1 MLASLDLAPRLVAR
15 VFHNPDLRRVELA
28 HAGFNSAEWAVWL
41 AMLVYAYDRGGA
53 TTAGIVAMVQ
63 LLPSVFL
70 APLGAVLGDRYRP
83 GRVLFAGYLAQSAA
97 MGVTAAV
104 LLADGPPLAAYTG
117 AVVVSTAVSLSR
129 PSLAALVPGLVRSA
143 EELTATNVVSGWVE
157 SMSVLVAPAVTGV
170 LLGVHGPG
178 LVFLVSACAVV
189 ASAVLVAPLPGP
201 FPTELGGVAEAA
213 TAAFLTAVV
222 VVVRSR
228 PTRLLL
234 LLLGGQ
240 YLAIGG
246 LDVLYPLLAHQVIGK
261 GDSWAG
267 YLNAAFG
274 LGGAL
279 GIMATA
285 QLVGRPR
292 LMPPLLLGVVAWMA
306 SFLGMASGAGA
317 VGLLALL
324 AFGGIGRE
332 LVDVSGHTLLQ
343 RVAPSDLIARV
354 FGIVEGLAN
363 LALALGAILV
373 PALVAIGGSTL
384 ALVGV
389 GLVLP
394 LIALTAGRSLRSID
408 EQAVVPVVEISL
420 LRSLPLFA
428 ALDAPELESLAG
440 SLQRIDVEAGTEIAR
455 QGEIGDR
462 FYVVASGTVEAV
474 QDGRTIRT
482 LRHGEGFGEIA
493 LLHDVPRTATCRAV
507 EPSTLY
513 ALDKESFLS
522 ALTHHPAAR
531 TAAEDLARDRLL
543 APGPAPA

>member
-1 MLASLDLAPRLVAR
+1 VLASVKLAPRLVAS
-15 VFHNPDLRRVELA
+15 VFRNPDLRRVELA
-28 HAGFNSAEWAVWL
+28 YAGFNGAEWAVWL

-53 TTAGIVAMVQ
+53 TTAGVVAMVQ

-83 GRVLFAGYLAQSAA
+83 GRVLVAGYLSQSAA
-97 MGVTAAV
+97 MGATAAV

-117 AVVVSTAVSLSR
+117 AVVASTAFSLSR
-129 PSLAALVPGLVRSA
+129 PSQAALVPGLVRSA

-157 SMSVLVAPAVTGV
+157 SMSVLVAPALTGV
-170 LLGVHGPG
+170 LLAVNGPG
-178 LVFLVSACAVV
+178 LVFLVGACAVLI
-189 ASAVLVAPLPGP
+189 SAILVAPLPGP
-201 FPTELGGVAEAA
+201 FPAEFGRVAEAA

-246 LDVLYPLLAHQVIGK
+246 LDVLYPLLAHQVIGR

-274 LGGAL
+274 LGGAI
-279 GIMATA
+279 GILATA
-285 QLVGRPR
+285 QLVGRAR

-324 AFGGIGRE
+324 ALGGVGRE

-354 FGIVEGLAN
+354 FGIVEGLAA

-373 PALVAIGGSTL
+373 PVLVAIGGSTL

-394 LIALTAGRSLRSID
+394 LLALTAGRSLRSID
-408 EQAVVPVVEISL
+408 ADAVVAVVEISL
-420 LRSLPLFA
+420 LRSLTLFA
-428 ALDAPELESLAG
+428 PLDAPQLESLAG
-440 SLQRIDVEAGTEIAR
+440 SLVKIEAQAGTEIAR
-455 QGEIGDR
+455 QGEVGDR

-482 LRHGEGFGEIA
+482 LQRGQGFGEIA

-522 ALTHHPAAR
+522 ALTRHPAAR
-531 TAAEDLARDRLL
+531 TAAEDMARDRLL